1 MYGPARKEIGGRDP
15 PVTMT
20 SKTYGT
26 SLRAYDARQD
36 FNTSTNQK
44 AREGRSPPPEE
55 LTRMN
60 TVHEDTNTTPTSRQ
74 TENTVR
80 HQSIW
85 SVTTKPTN
93 R

>member
-1 MYGPARKEIGGRDP
+1 
-15 PVTMT
+15 MT

-60 TVHEDTNTTPTSRQ
+60 TVHEDTNTTPISRQ

-80 HQSIW
+80 HQPIW
-85 SVTTKPTN
+85 SVTTKPMN